1 MKSRQPSAIALTRAS
16 HDRLRRR
23 SLKYALLALIAVMWT
38 TGLAFAQ
45 DKDVTVTH
53 AVSNFGEPKYP
64 ADFSH
69 LDYVNPD
76 APKGGEISFWSQ
88 GNFDSFN
95 NYTRKGV
102 AGALTAVM
110 YESILANT
118 ADDAYGAYCYLC
130 TTMEFPESRDWVIFN
145 LRDDVT
151 FWDGTP
157 MTAEDIK
164 FTFEL
169 FLEQGITEYRNVVEG
184 FVESVEVLGPHRV
197 KFTFTPEAP
206 RRDVLTFAG
215 GTQVFSKVWF
225 EETGAR
231 IDESTLEPFMGT
243 GPYTVESFDVGR
255 QIVYGRSPDFWG
267 ADHPLNIGQNN
278 FDRMRVEYFADSS
291 AALEAFKAG
300 VYTFRNENSSR
311 DWATG
316 YDFPAVQQGHVRV
329 DELPD
334 GTIGSGQAF
343 VFNLRRPE
351 WQDPRVREAV
361 RMMFNFEWSNETL
374 FFGSYERV
382 NSFWENSD
390 LEAHGTPS
398 EGELALLRPLVGE
411 GLLPETILTAEAVMA
426 PVNEPAENLPGRA
439 VRREAGRLLEEAGW
453 VAGPDGMRSKDG
465 RPLTM
470 TILQTSPTFDRVVN
484 PYVENLRQVG
494 IDARLDRVDIAQ
506 YVDRRRTGDYDL
518 VNHTFSMGFEPGIG
532 LRQWYASETAEDSSR
547 NLMGLQDP
555 AVDRLVTHVIEAR
568 TLEEMTTAVHALDR
582 VLRSIGFWV
591 PQWYKSTHWVAY
603 YDMFRHPETLP
614 PFALGETSFW
624 WYDAEAAE
632 RLRQAGA
639 LR

>member
-102 AGALTAVM
+102 GRR
-110 YESILANT
+110 
-118 ADDAYGAYCYLC
+118 ADRRDVRIDPRQYGRRRLWRLLL
-130 TTMEFPESRDWVIFN
+130 PLHDHGVSREQRLGD
-145 LRDDVT
+145 LQPARRRHLL
-151 FWDGTP
+151 DGTP

-267 ADHPLNIGQNN
+267 ADHPLNIGQNTSTGCGWSISPTVPP
-278 FDRMRVEYFADSS
+278 RLRRSRR
-291 AALEAFKAG
+291 AFTPFGTKTPRATG
-300 VYTFRNENSSR
+300 PRAMTSRRSSR
-311 DWATG
+311 AMS
-316 YDFPAVQQGHVRV
+316 
-329 DELPD
+329 
-334 GTIGSGQAF
+334 GST
-343 VFNLRRPE
+343 NCP
-351 WQDPRVREAV
+351 
-361 RMMFNFEWSNETL
+361 
-374 FFGSYERV
+374 
-382 NSFWENSD
+382 
-390 LEAHGTPS
+390 
-398 EGELALLRPLVGE
+398 
-411 GLLPETILTAEAVMA
+411 TARS
-426 PVNEPAENLPGRA
+426 GRA
-439 VRREAGRLLEEAGW
+439 RPSSSTCGGRNG
-453 VAGPDGMRSKDG
+453 
-465 RPLTM
+465 
-470 TILQTSPTFDRVVN
+470 
-484 PYVENLRQVG
+484 
-494 IDARLDRVDIAQ
+494 
-506 YVDRRRTGDYDL
+506 
-518 VNHTFSMGFEPGIG
+518 
-532 LRQWYASETAEDSSR
+532 
-547 NLMGLQDP
+547 
-555 AVDRLVTHVIEAR
+555 R
-568 TLEEMTTAVHALDR
+568 TLACAR
-582 VLRSIGFWV
+582 
-591 PQWYKSTHWVAY
+591 PCA
-603 YDMFRHPETLP
+603 
-614 PFALGETSFW
+614 
-624 WYDAEAAE
+624 
-632 RLRQAGA
+632 
-639 LR
+639 